1 MGEVHKITVE
11 SKRKS
16 DDVRSVAPIGVNID
30 YQNVFAVGTGG
41 TIDDKTVFD
50 ILSAELTQ
58 RFQESSSA
66 IEKSWGHLKTDNKIN
81 RDFLKVYAAF
91 REAAQTYPITK
102 KNWHSGERGPLIHAE
117 EVAND
122 SVTLAFQAHY
132 KSAYQ
137 RLREI
142 IEMTM
147 LQIYF
152 YQVKDK
158 SVVARWGRNEIKTPT
173 MSQMLDL
180 IAKDRLFQIGD
191 HKLGITSNLWGIYD
205 NLGAY
210 VHTRGIPT
218 INMGLVGSNVLTF
231 NSDAF
236 NRFNTLFS
244 STCHCCIV
252 LISAFFP
259 ASIIY
264 VPAFS
269 KVGYLHPKWLP
280 RKEKVECIRS
290 SLTNAELSVLE
301 DIARQNS
308 WFKDISARTTS
319 MPDLTTLEID
329 ETYQRCIALEQNGV
343 EEAIKNI
350 QKINELFE

>member
-1 MGEVHKITVE
+1 MGEIQKSTIE
-11 SKRKS
+11 SKGNVVS
-16 DDVRSVAPIGVNID
+16 AHSTAPIGIKTD
-30 YQNVFAVGTGG
+30 YQKVFAVGTGG
-41 TIDDKTVFD
+41 TIDEKTALN
-50 ILSAELTQ
+50 ILSAEMTP

-180 IAKDRLFQIGD
+180 ITKDRLFQIGD
-191 HKLGITSNLWGIYD
+191 NKLGITSNLRGIYD

-236 NRFNTLFS
+236 NRFITLFS

-269 KVGYLHPKWLP
+269 KVGYLHPNWLP

-290 SLTNAELSVLE
+290 PLTETELKVLE
-301 DIARQNS
+301 DMASQNS
-308 WFKDISARTTS
+308 WFNDVLSKTAS

-329 ETYQRCIALEQNGV
+329 ETYQRCIAIEQNGV
-343 EEAIKNI
+343 EEAIKNM
-350 QKINELFE
+350 QKVNELFE